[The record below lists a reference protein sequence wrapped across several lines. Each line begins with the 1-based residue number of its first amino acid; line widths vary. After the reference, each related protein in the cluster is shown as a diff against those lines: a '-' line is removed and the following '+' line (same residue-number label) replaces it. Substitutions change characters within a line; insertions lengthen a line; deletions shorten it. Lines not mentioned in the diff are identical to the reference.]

1 MYKNIIFH
9 TFMPKMKTWFSIKA
23 HLKVILTLILL
34 ILLKGNVDSII
45 SNAFAVLLKN
55 PEL

>member
-45 SNAFAVLLKN
+45 SNAFAVLLKKS
-55 PEL
+55 